1 MGSVC
6 IFEMGVLFNDFFPF
20 LDLYRERHGFTMEEL
35 VVLKKLYAESGG
47 RPTVLE
53 RKNLM
58 ARFGLSKEKV
68 FQWFQNRRS
77 REKNGQLK

>member
-1 MGSVC
+1 
-6 IFEMGVLFNDFFPF
+6 MGVLFNDFFP
-20 LDLYRERHGFTMEEL
+20 LDLYGERSRHGFTMEEL
-35 VVLKKLYAESGG
+35 VALKKLYAESGG